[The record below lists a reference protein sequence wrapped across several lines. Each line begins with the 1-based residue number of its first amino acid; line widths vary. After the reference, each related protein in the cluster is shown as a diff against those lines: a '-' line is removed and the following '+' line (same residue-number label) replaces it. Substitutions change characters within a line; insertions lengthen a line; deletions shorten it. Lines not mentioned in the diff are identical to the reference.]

1 MNRLKGGIMIQK
13 ADRLSNVK
21 EYYFSKKLREV
32 AALRKEGKEIINM
45 AIGSPDLPP
54 PDAVIKALNE
64 TANTKGAHQYQSYQG
79 IPELREAI
87 ANFYLKH
94 YCVSLNP
101 NQEILPL
108 MGSKEGIMHI
118 SMAFLNKDESVLIPD
133 PGYPSYASVSNLMQ
147 ANIISYN
154 LSASNNWLPN
164 YKEIEKQDLTG
175 VKMMWLNYPHM
186 PTGTNATKEH
196 FTKAVAFAKKHDIM
210 LVNDNPYS
218 FILNDN
224 PISLLETEGARDVAI
239 ELNSLS
245 KTFNMAGWRVGMVVG
260 KGEIIKSILQVKS
273 NMDSGMFLGIQKGA
287 VEALNCSKEWFKE
300 LNKTY
305 IKRRKIVWEIFDILG
320 CYYNKESAGLFV
332 WAKLPKG
339 RSAMEY
345 TDQLLKEKEV
355 FMTPGSIFGKNGKD
369 YIRTSLCVSEADLNT
384 VLQRL
389 TGLKH

>member
-1 MNRLKGGIMIQK
+1 MIQK

-32 AALRKEGKEIINM
+32 AALRKKGKEIINM

-64 TANTKGAHQYQSYQG
+64 TTNTKGAHQYQSYQG

-94 YCVSLNP
+94 YRVSLNP
-101 NQEILPL
+101 YREILPL

-118 SMAFLNKDESVLIPD
+118 SMAFLNKGDSVLIPD

-154 LSASNNWLPN
+154 LNASNNWLPD
-164 YKEIEKQDLTG
+164 YKEIEKQDLSG
-175 VKMMWLNYPHM
+175 VKMMWLNYPNM
-186 PTGTNATKEH
+186 PTGTNATKEQ

-224 PISLLETEGARDVAI
+224 PLSLLETEGAQDVAI

-245 KTFNMAGWRVGMVVG
+245 KTFNIAGWRVGMVVG

-273 NMDSGMFLGIQKGA
+273 NMDSGMYLGIQKGA
-287 VEALNCSKEWFKE
+287 IEALYSTKEWFKE
-300 LNKTY
+300 LNKIY
-305 IKRRKIVWEIFDILG
+305 FKRRKILWEIFDILDL
-320 CYYNKESAGLFV
+320 YYNKESTGLFV

-339 RSAMEY
+339 RSDIEF
-345 TDQLLKEKEV
+345 TDQLLKEKDI
-355 FMTPGSIFGKNGKD
+355 FITPGSIFGKNGKE
-369 YIRTSLCVSEADLNT
+369 YVRASLCVSEADLST
-384 VLQRL
+384 VLKRL
-389 TGLKH
+389 KGQNNKNE

>member
-1 MNRLKGGIMIQK
+1 MIQK

-32 AALRKEGKEIINM
+32 AALRKKGKEIVNM

-64 TANTKGAHQYQSYQG
+64 TTNTKGAHQYQSYQG
-79 IPELREAI
+79 IPELRKAI

-94 YCVSLNP
+94 YRVSLNP
-101 NQEILPL
+101 YREILPL

-118 SMAFLNKDESVLIPD
+118 SMAFLNKGDSVLIPD

-154 LSASNNWLPN
+154 LNASNNWLPD
-164 YKEIEKQDLTG
+164 YKEIEKQDLSG
-175 VKMMWLNYPHM
+175 VKMMWLNYPNM
-186 PTGTNATKEH
+186 PTGTNATKEQ

-224 PISLLETEGARDVAI
+224 PLSLLKTEGARDVAI

-245 KTFNMAGWRVGMVVG
+245 KTFNMAGWRVGMVAG
-260 KGEIIKSILQVKS
+260 KSEIIKSILQVKS

-305 IKRRKIVWEIFDILG
+305 TKRRKIVWEIFDILG
-320 CYYNKESAGLFV
+320 CSYNKESAGLFV

-339 RSAMEY
+339 RRAIEF
-345 TDQLLKEKEV
+345 TDQLLKEKDV

-369 YIRTSLCVSEADLNT
+369 YIRASLCVSEADLNT

-389 TGLKH
+389 TSLKI

>member
-1 MNRLKGGIMIQK
+1 MIQK

-54 PDAVIKALNE
+54 PDTVIKALNE
-64 TANTKGAHQYQSYQG
+64 TANTKGAHQYQSYKG

-94 YCVSLNP
+94 YRVSLNP
-101 NQEILPL
+101 YQEILPL

-118 SMAFLNKDESVLIPD
+118 SMAFLNKGDSVLIPD

-154 LSASNNWLPN
+154 LNASNNWLPD

-224 PISLLETEGARDVAI
+224 PLSLLETEGARDLAI
-239 ELNSLS
+239 ELNSIS

-287 VEALNCSKEWFKE
+287 VKALNCSKEWFKE

-305 IKRRKIVWEIFDILG
+305 IKRRKTVWEIFDILG
-320 CYYNKESAGLFV
+320 CAYNKESAGLFV

-345 TDQLLKEKEV
+345 TDQLLKEKDV

-369 YIRTSLCVSEADLNT
+369 YVRASLCVSEADLDT
-384 VLQRL
+384 VLERL

>member
-1 MNRLKGGIMIQK
+1 MIQK

-54 PDAVIKALNE
+54 PDTVIKALNE

-94 YCVSLNP
+94 YRVSLNP
-101 NQEILPL
+101 YQEILPL

-118 SMAFLNKDESVLIPD
+118 SMAFLNKGDSVLIPD

-154 LSASNNWLPN
+154 LNASNNWLPD

-224 PISLLETEGARDVAI
+224 PLSLLETEGARDVAI

-287 VEALNCSKEWFKE
+287 VKALNCSKEWFKE

-320 CYYNKESAGLFV
+320 CAYNKESAGLFV

-345 TDQLLKEKEV
+345 TDQLLKEKDV

-369 YIRTSLCVSEADLNT
+369 YVRASLCVSEADLDT
-384 VLQRL
+384 VLERL
-389 TGLKH
+389 TGLKQ

>member
-1 MNRLKGGIMIQK
+1 MIQK

-32 AALRKEGKEIINM
+32 AALRKEGKQIINM

-118 SMAFLNKDESVLIPD
+118 SMAFLNKGDSVLIPD

-154 LSASNNWLPN
+154 LNASNNWLPD

-175 VKMMWLNYPHM
+175 VKMMWLNYPNM

-224 PISLLETEGARDVAI
+224 PLSLLETEGARDVAI

-287 VEALNCSKEWFKE
+287 VEALKSSKDWFKE
-300 LNKTY
+300 LNETY

-332 WAKLPKG
+332 WAKLPTG

-369 YIRTSLCVSEADLNT
+369 YIRASLCVSEADLNT

>member
-1 MNRLKGGIMIQK
+1 MIQK

-54 PDAVIKALNE
+54 PDTVIKALNE
-64 TANTKGAHQYQSYQG
+64 TANTKGAHQYQSYKG

-94 YCVSLNP
+94 YSVSLNP
-101 NQEILPL
+101 YQEILPL

-118 SMAFLNKDESVLIPD
+118 SMAFLNKGDSVLIPD

-154 LSASNNWLPN
+154 LNASNNWLPD

-224 PISLLETEGARDVAI
+224 PLSLLETEGARDLAI
-239 ELNSLS
+239 ELNSIS

-287 VEALNCSKEWFKE
+287 VKALNCSKEWFKE

-305 IKRRKIVWEIFDILG
+305 IKRRKTVWEIFDILG
-320 CYYNKESAGLFV
+320 CAYNKESAGLFV

-345 TDQLLKEKEV
+345 TDQLLKEKDV

-369 YIRTSLCVSEADLNT
+369 YVRASLCVSEADLDT
-384 VLQRL
+384 VLERL

>member
-1 MNRLKGGIMIQK
+1 MIQK

-32 AALRKEGKEIINM
+32 AALRKKGKEIINM

-64 TANTKGAHQYQSYQG
+64 TTNTKGAHQYQSYQG
-79 IPELREAI
+79 ITELREAI

-94 YCVSLNP
+94 YRVSLNP
-101 NQEILPL
+101 YREILPL

-118 SMAFLNKDESVLIPD
+118 SMAFLNKGDSVLIPD

-154 LSASNNWLPN
+154 LNASNNWLPD
-164 YKEIEKQDLTG
+164 YKEIEKQNLSG
-175 VKMMWLNYPHM
+175 VKMMWLNYPNM
-186 PTGTNATKEH
+186 PTGTNATKEQ

-224 PISLLETEGARDVAI
+224 PLSLLETEGAQDVAI

-273 NMDSGMFLGIQKGA
+273 NMDSGMYLGIQKGA
-287 VEALNCSKEWFKE
+287 IEALYSTKEWFKE
-300 LNKTY
+300 LNKIY
-305 IKRRKIVWEIFDILG
+305 FKRRKILWEIFDILDL
-320 CYYNKESAGLFV
+320 YYNKESTGLFV

-339 RSAMEY
+339 RSDIEF
-345 TDQLLKEKEV
+345 TDQLLKEKDI
-355 FMTPGSIFGKNGKD
+355 FITPGSIFGKNGKD
-369 YIRTSLCVSEADLNT
+369 YVRASLCVSEADLST
-384 VLQRL
+384 VLKRL
-389 TGLKH
+389 NNKNE

>member
-1 MNRLKGGIMIQK
+1 MIQK

-54 PDAVIKALNE
+54 PDAVIKALTE

-94 YCVSLNP
+94 YRVTLNP

-118 SMAFLNKDESVLIPD
+118 SMAFLNKGDSVLIPD
-133 PGYPSYASVSNLMQ
+133 PGYPSYASASNLMQ

-154 LSASNNWLPN
+154 LSAYNNWLPD

-224 PISLLETEGARDVAI
+224 PLSLLETEGARDVAI

-260 KGEIIKSILQVKS
+260 KGEIIKSI
-273 NMDSGMFLGIQKGA
+273 FLYNIIYY
-287 VEALNCSKEWFKE
+287 F
-300 LNKTY
+300 
-305 IKRRKIVWEIFDILG
+305 IV
-320 CYYNKESAGLFV
+320 
-332 WAKLPKG
+332 
-339 RSAMEY
+339 
-345 TDQLLKEKEV
+345 
-355 FMTPGSIFGKNGKD
+355 
-369 YIRTSLCVSEADLNT
+369 
-384 VLQRL
+384 
-389 TGLKH
+389 

>member
-1 MNRLKGGIMIQK
+1 MIQK
-13 ADRLSNVK
+13 AERLSNVK

-32 AALRKEGKEIINM
+32 AALRKEGKQIINM

-94 YCVSLNP
+94 YRVSLNP
-101 NQEILPL
+101 YQEILPL

-118 SMAFLNKDESVLIPD
+118 SMAFLNKGDSVLIPD

-154 LSASNNWLPN
+154 LNASNNWLPD

-224 PISLLETEGARDVAI
+224 PLSLLETEGARDFAI
-239 ELNSLS
+239 ELNSIS

-287 VEALNCSKEWFKE
+287 VKALNCSKEWFKE

-320 CYYNKESAGLFV
+320 CAYNKESAGLFV

-345 TDQLLKEKEV
+345 TDQLLKEKDV

-369 YIRTSLCVSEADLNT
+369 YVRASLCVSEADLDT
-384 VLQRL
+384 VLERL

>member
-1 MNRLKGGIMIQK
+1 MIQK

-54 PDAVIKALNE
+54 PDTVIKALNE

-94 YCVSLNP
+94 YRVSLNP
-101 NQEILPL
+101 YQEILPL

-118 SMAFLNKDESVLIPD
+118 SMAFLNKGDSVLIPD

-154 LSASNNWLPN
+154 LNASNNWLPD

-196 FTKAVAFAKKHDIM
+196 FKEAVAFAKKHDIM

-224 PISLLETEGARDVAI
+224 PTSLLEVEDARDVAI

-287 VEALNCSKEWFKE
+287 VKALNCSKEWFKE

-320 CYYNKESAGLFV
+320 CSYNKESAGLFV

-345 TDQLLKEKEV
+345 TDQLLKEKDV

-369 YIRTSLCVSEADLNT
+369 YVRASLCVSEADLDT
-384 VLQRL
+384 VLERL

>member
-1 MNRLKGGIMIQK
+1 MIQK

-32 AALRKEGKEIINM
+32 AALRKEGKQIINM

-94 YCVSLNP
+94 YRVSLNP

-118 SMAFLNKDESVLIPD
+118 SMAFLNKDDSVLIPD
-133 PGYPSYASVSNLMQ
+133 PGYPSYASVSNLME

-154 LSASNNWLPN
+154 LIASNNWLPD
-164 YKEIEKQDLTG
+164 YKEIEKKDLTG

-186 PTGTNATKEH
+186 PTGKNATKEH
-196 FTKAVAFAKKHDIM
+196 FKEAVAFAKKHDIM

-218 FILNDN
+218 FILNEN
-224 PISLLETEGARDVAI
+224 PLSLLETEGALDYAI

-245 KTFNMAGWRVGMVVG
+245 KSFNMAGWRVGTVVG
-260 KGEIIKSILQVKS
+260 KSEIIKSILQVKS

-287 VEALNCSKEWFKE
+287 VKALNSSKEWFKE

-320 CYYNKESAGLFV
+320 CSYNKESAGLFV
-332 WAKLPKG
+332 WAKLPNG

-345 TDQLLKEKEV
+345 TDQLLKEKDV

-369 YIRTSLCVSEADLNT
+369 YVRASLCVSEADLNT

-389 TGLKH
+389 TGLKQ

>member
-1 MNRLKGGIMIQK
+1 MIQK

-64 TANTKGAHQYQSYQG
+64 TAKTKGAHQYQSYQG

-118 SMAFLNKDESVLIPD
+118 SMAFLNKGDSVLIPD

-154 LSASNNWLPN
+154 LNASNNWLPN
-164 YKEIEKQDLTG
+164 YKEIEKQDLTN

-218 FILNDN
+218 FILNNN
-224 PISLLETEGARDVAI
+224 PLSILETEGARDVAI

-245 KTFNMAGWRVGMVVG
+245 KTFNMSGWRVGMVVG
-260 KGEIIKSILQVKS
+260 KGDVIKSILQVKS

-287 VEALNCSKEWFKE
+287 VVALNSSKEWFKE

-305 IKRRKIVWEIFDILG
+305 KKRRKIVWEIFDILG
-320 CYYNKESAGLFV
+320 CSYNKESVGLFV
-332 WAKLPKG
+332 WAKSPKG
-339 RSAMEY
+339 RSAIEF

-369 YIRTSLCVSEADLNT
+369 YIRASLCVSEADLNT

-389 TGLKH
+389 TGLKHSK

>member
-1 MNRLKGGIMIQK
+1 MIKK
-13 ADRLSNVK
+13 ADRLNNVK

-64 TANTKGAHQYQSYQG
+64 TANTKRAHQYQSYQG
-79 IPELREAI
+79 IVELRKAI

-101 NQEILPL
+101 YLEILPL

-118 SMAFLNKDESVLIPD
+118 SMAFLNKGDSVLIPD

-147 ANIISYN
+147 ANIIFYN
-154 LSASNNWLPN
+154 LRASYNWLPDYN
-164 YKEIEKQDLTG
+164 EIEKQDLTG

-196 FTKAVAFAKKHDIM
+196 FRKAVAFAKKHDIM

-224 PISLLETEGARDVAI
+224 PLSLLETEGARDVAI

-287 VEALNCSKEWFKE
+287 VEALNSSKNWFKE

-305 IKRRKIVWEIFDILG
+305 IKRRKIVWEIFNILG

-339 RSAMEY
+339 RSAIEF
-345 TDQLLKEKEV
+345 TDKLLKEKEV

-369 YIRTSLCVSEADLNT
+369 YLRASLCVSETDLNT

-389 TGLKH
+389 TAQNTKNE

>member
-1 MNRLKGGIMIQK
+1 MIQK

-54 PDAVIKALNE
+54 PDTVIKALNE

-79 IPELREAI
+79 ISELREAI

-94 YCVSLNP
+94 YNVTLDSNK
-101 NQEILPL
+101 EILPL

-118 SMAFLNKDESVLIPD
+118 SMAFLNKGDSVLIPD

-154 LSASNNWLPN
+154 LNASNNWLPD

-224 PISLLETEGARDVAI
+224 PLSILETEGARDVAI

-245 KTFNMAGWRVGMVVG
+245 KTFNMSGWRVGMVVG

-287 VEALNCSKEWFKE
+287 VKALNCSKEWFKE

-305 IKRRKIVWEIFDILG
+305 IKRRKTVWEIFDILG
-320 CYYNKESAGLFV
+320 CAYNKESAGLFV

-345 TDQLLKEKEV
+345 TDQLLKEKDV

-369 YIRTSLCVSEADLNT
+369 YVRASLCVSEADLDT
-384 VLQRL
+384 VLERL

>member
-1 MNRLKGGIMIQK
+1 MIQK
-13 ADRLSNVK
+13 ADRLRNVK

-32 AALRKEGKEIINM
+32 TALQKEGKEIIIM

-54 PDAVIKALNE
+54 PDVVIKTLNE
-64 TANTKGAHQYQSYQG
+64 TVNTKRAHQYQSYQG

-94 YCVSLNP
+94 YRVSLNP
-101 NQEILPL
+101 YQEILPL

-118 SMAFLNKDESVLIPD
+118 SMAFLNKGDSVLIPD

-154 LSASNNWLPN
+154 LNASNNWLPD

-224 PISLLETEGARDVAI
+224 PISLLETEGARDIAI

-245 KTFNMAGWRVGMVVG
+245 KSFNMAGWRVGMVVG

-287 VEALNCSKEWFKE
+287 LEALKSSKDWFKE

-305 IKRRKIVWEIFDILG
+305 TKRRKIVWEIFDILG
-320 CYYNKESAGLFV
+320 CYYKKESAGLFV

-339 RSAMEY
+339 RSAMEF
-345 TDQLLKEKEV
+345 TDQLLKEKDV

-369 YIRTSLCVSEADLNT
+369 YMRASLCVSEADLNT

>member
-1 MNRLKGGIMIQK
+1 MIQK

-32 AALRKEGKEIINM
+32 AALRKEGKQIINM

-54 PDAVIKALNE
+54 PDAVITALNE

-118 SMAFLNKDESVLIPD
+118 SMAFLNKGDSVLIPD

-332 WAKLPKG
+332 WARLPKG